1 LWRGACSGETGED
14 KEALK
19 KLTAM
24 ITGADQNVI
33 DTPRE
38 MIIKDEDGNTKK
50 VKCVLER
57 LVSRKKVKKGHMYE
71 VVQLLHGPQHVVP
84 GADAREVGLH
94 QAPQGA
100 RPVPRNAS
108 PRRRA
113 RPLTTR
119 NITEHHNCIG
129 LEPEQLEPQPCAT
142 SAAASRPR
150 SSCWRPAPRPART

>member
-1 LWRGACSGETGED
+1 MDLNKWNPAQTLEKWGCIKLL
-14 KEALK
+14 KELN
-19 KLTAM
+19 
-24 ITGADQNVI
+24 Q
-33 DTPRE
+33 
-38 MIIKDEDGNTKK
+38 
-50 VKCVLER
+50 R
-57 LVSRKKVKKGHMYE
+57 L
-71 VVQLLHGPQHVVP
+71 
-84 GADAREVGLH
+84 AT
-94 QAPQGA
+94 
-100 RPVPRNAS
+100 